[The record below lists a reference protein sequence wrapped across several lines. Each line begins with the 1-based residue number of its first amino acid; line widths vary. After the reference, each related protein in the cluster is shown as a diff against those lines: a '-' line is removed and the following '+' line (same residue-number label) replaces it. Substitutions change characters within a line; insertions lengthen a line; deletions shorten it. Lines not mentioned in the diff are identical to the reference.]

1 MKNWEEDLG
10 QIDKW
15 KLLGRFLMNESLRIW
30 VMWEGSTHGIEALEG
45 AIQYGKDL
53 IVWLLPLIG

>member
-30 VMWEGSTHGIEALEG
+30 VMWEGSTRGIEALEG
-45 AIQYGKDL
+45 VI
-53 IVWLLPLIG
+53 